1 MPDRSEESIQR
12 GLEQFAKMAGRERA
26 EGLQSTW
33 HEISP
38 SFESFVLGVLAGEVW
53 PRQELDPRTRSL
65 VTVAGLAALGRPRA
79 LTLNIEMALGNGATR
94 EEIRE
99 TMLQMA
105 FYAGFPAAW
114 EGLQAA
120 DEVFRKLDEAD
131 AVDSGTQTPT
141 SGG

>member
-1 MPDRSEESIQR
+1 MPDPSEERIQR

-26 EGLQSTW
+26 EELQSTW
-33 HEISP
+33 REISP

-105 FYAGFPAAW
+105 FYAGFPTAW

-120 DEVFRKLDEAD
+120 DEVFRKLDEANAAD
-131 AVDSGTQTPT
+131 GQA
-141 SGG
+141 

>member
-1 MPDRSEESIQR
+1 MPNPPEDKIRR
-12 GLEQFAKMAGRERA
+12 GVDQFAKMAGRQRA
-26 EGLQSTW
+26 EDLQAVW

-120 DEVFRKLDEAD
+120 DEVFQRLDRAESAD
-131 AVDSGTQTPT
+131 GES
-141 SGG
+141 